1 MTRRA
6 VAFVGSARPAA
17 RALLSEL
24 VARYGQVPRDRA
36 EVVVAV
42 GGDGTALAA
51 LMAGVNM
58 AGIDAD
64 LAGGDEA
71 GIGPGGPPV
80 YLVRTAGSVGFL
92 GQAVTVEDLPA
103 RLDAARAVTLHPLRA
118 EASRRCGPDATIFG
132 LNDVVLIRS
141 RLQSAQLRLTL
152 GDGDGGAVTGDG
164 LVVATPLGST
174 AYTRSLGGP
183 SLPLGSEM
191 LALTA
196 IAPASGH
203 AWPSLVV
210 PNRTAIRLDVLDAE
224 HRPVRLET
232 SGAAIEDVERVR
244 VTCDRAIALTLLVDP
259 GRPPW
264 PRNADAV
271 RSRDAPGT
279 ERDG

>member
-1 MTRRA
+1 MTRPT

-24 VARYGQVPRDRA
+24 VARYGQVPRERA

-51 LMAGVNM
+51 LMAGI
-58 AGIDAD
+58 G
-64 LAGGDEA
+64 AGGEA
-71 GIGPGGPPV
+71 GIVRGGPPV

-103 RLDAARAVTLHPLRA
+103 RLDAARAVPLHPLRA
-118 EASRRCGPDATIFG
+118 EASRRGGPDAALLG
-132 LNDVVLIRS
+132 LNDVVLVRS
-141 RLQSAQLRLTL
+141 RLQSARLRLTL
-152 GDGDGGAVTGDG
+152 DGERDGGAVAGDG

-183 SLPLGSEM
+183 SLPLGSGT

-196 IAPASGH
+196 IAPAPGH

-210 PNRTAIRLDVLDAE
+210 PDRTVIRLDVVDAE

-232 SGAAIEDVERVR
+232 SGGAVEHVERVR
-244 VTCDRAIALTLLVDP
+244 ISCERTTILTLLVDP
-259 GRPPW
+259 DRPTW
-264 PRNADAV
+264 PRTADAV
-271 RSRDAPGT
+271 MRRHAPGT